1 MIKGILYI
9 KEVTMDLQR
18 VLKEL
23 EEEIEILED
32 KLIDAYLMAE
42 CGDKEAED
50 SIEELIGEILMIK
63 HIMNDLQNDGIK
75 GEMARRLY
83 KMVVEGDF
91 GKY

>member
-1 MIKGILYI
+1 MIKSILYI
-9 KEVTMDLQR
+9 KEVAMDLQR

-23 EEEIEILED
+23 GEEIEILND
-32 KLIDAYLMAE
+32 RLIDAYLMAE

-50 SIEELIGEILMIK
+50 SIEELIGEILMIN
-63 HIMNDLQNDGIK
+63 HIINDLQNDGIK

>member
-1 MIKGILYI
+1 
-9 KEVTMDLQR
+9 MDLQR

-23 EEEIEILED
+23 GEEVEILND
-32 KLIDAYLMAE
+32 RLMDAYLMAE

-50 SIEELIGEILMIK
+50 SIVELIDEILMIK
-63 HIMNDLQNDGIK
+63 HIMNDLQSDGIK
-75 GEMARRLY
+75 GEMFRRLY

>member
-1 MIKGILYI
+1 
-9 KEVTMDLQR
+9 MDLQR

-23 EEEIEILED
+23 NEKKEILD
-32 KLIDAYLMAE
+32 NKLIDAYLMAE

-50 SIEELIGEILMIK
+50 SIEELIGEILMINR
-63 HIMNDLQNDGIK
+63 IMNDLQNDGIK

-83 KMVVEGDF
+83 KMVVERDF

>member
-1 MIKGILYI
+1 
-9 KEVTMDLQR
+9 MDLQR

-23 EEEIEILED
+23 NEEKEILD
-32 KLIDAYLMAE
+32 NKLIDAYLMAE

-50 SIEELIGEILMIK
+50 SIEELIGEILMINR
-63 HIMNDLQNDGIK
+63 IMNDLQNDGIK
-75 GEMARRLY
+75 GEMVRRLY

>member
-1 MIKGILYI
+1 
-9 KEVTMDLQR
+9 MDLQR
-18 VLKEL
+18 ALEEL
-23 EEEIEILED
+23 GEEIEILND
-32 KLIDAYLMAE
+32 RLIFAYLMAE

-63 HIMNDLQNDGIK
+63 HIMNDLQKDDIK
-75 GEMARRLY
+75 GEMARLLY

>member
-1 MIKGILYI
+1 
-9 KEVTMDLQR
+9 MDLQR

-23 EEEIEILED
+23 NEEKEILD
-32 KLIDAYLMAE
+32 NKLIDAYLMAE

-50 SIEELIGEILMIK
+50 SIEELIGEILMINR
-63 HIMNDLQNDGIK
+63 IMNDLQSDGIK

>member
-1 MIKGILYI
+1 
-9 KEVTMDLQR
+9 MDLQR

-23 EEEIEILED
+23 GEEIEILND
-32 KLIDAYLMAE
+32 RLIDAYLMAE
-42 CGDKEAED
+42 CGDKETED

-63 HIMNDLQNDGIK
+63 HIMNVLQNDGIK

-83 KMVVEGDF
+83 KMVVDGDF

>member
-1 MIKGILYI
+1 MIKNIYYI
-9 KEVTMDLQR
+9 KEVAMDLQR

-23 EEEIEILED
+23 NEEKEILD
-32 KLIDAYLMAE
+32 NKLIDAYLMAE

-63 HIMNDLQNDGIK
+63 HIINDLQKDGIE

-83 KMVVEGDF
+83 EMIVEENF

>member
-1 MIKGILYI
+1 MIKSIYYI

-23 EEEIEILED
+23 GEEIEILND
-32 KLIDAYLMAE
+32 RLIDAYLMAE
-42 CGDKEAED
+42 CGDKETED

-63 HIMNDLQNDGIK
+63 HIMNVLQNDGIK

-83 KMVVEGDF
+83 KMVVDGDF

>member
-1 MIKGILYI
+1 
-9 KEVTMDLQR
+9 MDLQR

-23 EEEIEILED
+23 NEEIEILND

-42 CGDKEAED
+42 CGDEEAED
-50 SIEELIGEILMIK
+50 SIEELIDEILMIK
-63 HIMNDLQNDGIK
+63 HIMNDLQNDDIK

>member
-1 MIKGILYI
+1 
-9 KEVTMDLQR
+9 MDLQR

-23 EEEIEILED
+23 NEEKEILND

-50 SIEELIGEILMIK
+50 SIEELIGEILMIN
-63 HIMNDLQNDGIK
+63 HIINDLQKVGIE
-75 GEMARRLY
+75 GELARRLY